1 MIRRQTLSL
10 LVIICLGHV
19 LLISAQVQSR
29 SGLPVVE
36 SVAFGAFS
44 RVQRTMA
51 AVTDAAKGFW
61 TNYFALRGAA
71 RQNAGLQERLL
82 EMEAKLQAQQALADR
97 ARSLEEAL
105 NLKQSLAVPTISA
118 RVIAGNP
125 SPGSLTVTI
134 DRGTDDG
141 VMADMAVIGARGV
154 VGRVILPIAKSAATV
169 QLLTDRLAGV
179 AVTFERSNAGG
190 MITGGEGDPPF
201 RAEFVPTSAEVQAGE
216 RVTTS
221 GQDGI
226 FPQGFLVG
234 TVDRVNRAGGAE
246 REIIVRPAVDFSHI
260 DIVLIV
266 TRPSSA
272 RPAVPAA
279 K

>member
-29 SGLPVVE
+29 NGLPVVE
-36 SVAFGAFS
+36 SVAFGVFS
-44 RVQRTMA
+44 QVQRTMA
-51 AVTDAAKGFW
+51 SVTDAVKGVW

-71 RQNAGLQERLL
+71 RQNAGLQEQLL
-82 EMEAKLQAQQALADR
+82 EMQAKLQEQQAIADR

-141 VMADMAVIGARGV
+141 VLADMAVIGARGV
-154 VGRVILPIAKSAATV
+154 VGRVIAPIAKRAATV

-201 RAEFVPTSAEVQAGE
+201 RAEFVPTSADVQAGE

-234 TVDRVNRAGGAE
+234 IVDRVNRTGGAD
-246 REIIVRPAVDFSHI
+246 REIVVRPAVDFSHI
-260 DIVLIV
+260 DIVLVV
-266 TRPSSA
+266 TQPPSG
-272 RPAVPAA
+272 RPAVPAVQ
-279 K
+279 